1 MATGGGHARNTG
13 ARRRSDGSFVHS
25 RNRIGGGGVAAPAMN
40 AAARRAKR
48 MAASRGWW
56 VVGPVWRWIRHGP
69 ETCESE
75 LIPVIDAVADT
86 LRTHLASARAIL
98 PAQFHSRVDSLS
110 RKLDAAVSGDFPD
123 FAAVLG
129 VDAALNALYPPPLA
143 ARRLWIIHDRF
154 KRVAAQQAFT
164 QGAANQPVPAKGSEQ
179 GVIADLADA
188 EASFEEARQAATEAN
203 GRLDRA
209 LKQLAAVRAARGAPP
224 SQEEDEELAL
234 AEQDAK
240 IAEDER
246 GAALALLSV
255 SRRYRDAMR
264 AYADHEAKRVARR
277 GARSALD
284 AAESALK
291 AAPSNPTT
299 QAAEAAARTAFQAAE
314 AEEQEA
320 QKLLADTAQAIG
332 MDPSALGTPIEPGPD
347 IPSLL
352 SYIHNHYQMGI
363 ARQKAESDLKAWLI
377 GQCWIGVFGVIGL
390 FAGGWLATYVVG
402 ATAFWISYSGPYL
415 TLLLVGLLG
424 RIGALISIAQR
435 TQRVVGDN
443 VLEQDVIQE
452 LVALRG
458 GKPGIRL
465 ALMSGTTF
473 ALLAWVM
480 FASGLPAQAGLG
492 NGVFPTPLAQD
503 GLQRDLRD
511 ARADAWSAQ
520 ARFDRATEA
529 LAAAKA
535 RAASQPATPASASP
549 GAPADAQK
557 PATTALEA
565 AENALREAQAERT
578 LTRKRVE
585 EAEAAIRDIEEAAR
599 SRTDPS
605 TGVWARV
612 KIVANTLGF
621 AAGADVLVL
630 LLWGFIA
637 GFAERF
643 VPDALDR
650 LVGKANR
657 KAV

>member
-1 MATGGGHARNTG
+1 MARCDSGRPFARF
-13 ARRRSDGSFVHS
+13 RIDSD
-25 RNRIGGGGVAAPAMN
+25 IGIGGGVAVPAVN
-40 AAARRAKR
+40 AAARRAER
-48 MAASRGWW
+48 TPATRGWW
-56 VVGPVWRWIRHGP
+56 VIAPIWGWIRHGP
-69 ETCESE
+69 EPCEHE
-75 LIPVIDAVADT
+75 LTPVIDAVADT

-110 RKLDAAVSGDFPD
+110 RKLDAAVAGELPD

-129 VDAALNALYPPPLA
+129 VDAALNALYPPALA

-164 QGAANQPVPAKGSEQ
+164 NGSANQPVPATGHGQ

-188 EASFEEARQAATEAN
+188 EASFEEARQATTQAN
-203 GRLDRA
+203 DQLDRA
-209 LKQLAAVRAARGAPP
+209 LKRLAGVRETRGAMPTP
-224 SQEEDEELAL
+224 EQEEEVAL

-264 AYADHEAKRVARR
+264 ALADHEAKRVARR
-277 GARSALD
+277 NARGALA
-284 AAESALK
+284 AAERALK
-291 AAPSNPTT
+291 AAPSDAAC
-299 QAAEAAARTAFQAAE
+299 QATEAAARTDFQSAE
-314 AEEQEA
+314 ADERKA
-320 QKLLADTAQAIG
+320 KDLLAETAKAIG

-377 GQCWIGVFGVIGL
+377 SQCWIGVFGCIAL
-390 FAGGWLATYVVG
+390 FAAGRLATNVFADG
-402 ATAFWISYSGPYL
+402 AFWDSYGGPYL

-452 LVALRG
+452 LVALRA
-458 GKPGIRL
+458 GKPSIRL
-465 ALMSGTTF
+465 AMMSGTTF

-480 FASGLPAQAGLG
+480 FASGLPAMAGLG

-503 GLQRDLRD
+503 NLQRDLRD
-511 ARADAWSAQ
+511 AQADAWLAQ
-520 ARFDRATEA
+520 ARFDQAADA
-529 LAAAKA
+529 LASAKA
-535 RAASQPATPASASP
+535 RAASQPVAPPPAP
-549 GAPADAQK
+549 LGGRVDAQR
-557 PATTALEA
+557 PAATALDT
-565 AENALREAQAERT
+565 AENALREAQAERA
-578 LTRKRVE
+578 LMLRRVE
-585 EAEAAIRDIEEAAR
+585 DADAAIRAVDEPAR
-599 SRTDPS
+599 SRADPS
-605 TGVWARV
+605 TKIWARV

-621 AAGADVLVL
+621 AAGHDVLVL

-650 LVGKANR
+650 IVGKTNR
-657 KAV
+657 KAQ